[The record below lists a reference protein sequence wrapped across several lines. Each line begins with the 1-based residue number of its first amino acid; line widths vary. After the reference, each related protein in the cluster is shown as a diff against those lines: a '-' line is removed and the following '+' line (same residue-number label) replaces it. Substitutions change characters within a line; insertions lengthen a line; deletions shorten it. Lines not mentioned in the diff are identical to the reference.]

1 MANMTNTEKK
11 PTKRE
16 AFNMIIDILDEKDEM
31 ELKAVMVHEVELLDA
46 KKNSLRKTTAKQEE
60 NEKLIQAI
68 LEAMDAIG
76 QPATIKELM
85 EAGDLAAKG
94 IKSNQHMNSLLI
106 KARKGGLVKCTH
118 EKNVAY
124 FGRGYD
130 EKYYNEDG
138 TPKTEE

>member
-1 MANMTNTEKK
+1 
-11 PTKRE
+11 
-16 AFNMIIDILDEKDEM
+16 
-31 ELKAVMVHEVELLDA
+31 MVHEVELLDA

-60 NEKLIQAI
+60 NEKLVQAI
-68 LEAMDAIG
+68 LEAMDVIG

>member
-11 PTKRE
+11 LTKRE
-16 AFNMIIDILDEKDEM
+16 AFNMIINILDEKDEM
-31 ELKAVMVHEVELLDA
+31 ELKAVMMHEIELLDA

-85 EAGDLAAKG
+85 QAGDLAAKG

-106 KARKGGLVKCTH
+106 KAL
-118 EKNVAY
+118 
-124 FGRGYD
+124 
-130 EKYYNEDG
+130 
-138 TPKTEE
+138 